1 MLNIEDK
8 PAFDNRIALF
18 RLGFRPFFLGGAAFT
33 AAAMLYWMGIL
44 AIGWP
49 FQLGEISPATWHAHE
64 MIFGYSLAVIAGFLL
79 TAVMNWTGVQ
89 TLNGRPLVALFI
101 LWVVARLLPLAWV
114 DLPLALYAIIDCLFA
129 LLLFAAVLHPVVKS
143 RQRKQI
149 SVVTKVFLL
158 LLSNILFYLGALG
171 IVDDGERMGLYSG
184 LYLVLAL
191 ILLLAR
197 RVIPFFIEKGVGYP
211 VQLKNHLWLDRSS
224 LVLFTLLWI
233 SDAFLDNVTATGWLA
248 GALLVL
254 HVVRLI
260 GWHTPGIWQKPLLW
274 VLYIAYLWIIF
285 GFALKFALLFTDISP
300 SLAVH
305 AFTVGGIGMMTV
317 GMMARVSLGHTG
329 RNVFEP
335 PKILGWLFAVLLVAS
350 VVRVIIPLLTTQHYL
365 LWIGISQFL
374 WITVFCLFFYIYFP
388 ILLRQRV
395 DGRDG

>member
-18 RLGFRPFFLGGAAFT
+18 RLAFRPFFLGAAAFT
-33 AAAMLYWMGIL
+33 AAAMLYWMGVL
-44 AIGWP
+44 AFNWP
-49 FQLGEISPATWHAHE
+49 FQLGDIPPATWHAHE

-79 TAVMNWTGVQ
+79 TAVQNWTGVP
-89 TLNGRPLVALFI
+89 TLNGRPLVALFA
-101 LWVVARLLPLAWV
+101 LWIAGRLLPLGGTG
-114 DLPLALYAIIDCLFA
+114 LPLALYAGIDCLFA
-129 LLLFAAVLHPVVKS
+129 LLLFAAVLHPVMKS
-143 RQRKQI
+143 RQWKQL
-149 SVVTKVFLL
+149 SVATKILLL

-171 IVDDGERMGLYSG
+171 IIDGGERMGLYSG
-184 LYLVLAL
+184 LYIVLAL
-191 ILLLAR
+191 VLLLAR
-197 RVIPFFIEKGVGYP
+197 RVVPFFIEKGVGYP
-211 VQLKNHLWLDRSS
+211 VQLKNRLWLDLTS

-254 HVVRLI
+254 HVVRLV
-260 GWHTPGIWQKPLLW
+260 GWHTPGIWKKPLLW
-274 VLYIAYLWIIF
+274 VLYIAYMWIIF
-285 GFALKFALLFTDISP
+285 GFALKFALLFTDIPP
-300 SLAVH
+300 SLAIH

-335 PKILGWLFAVLLVAS
+335 PKILGGLFAMLLVAS

-374 WITVFCLFFYIYFP
+374 WIAVFCLFFYIYFP
-388 ILLRQRV
+388 VLLRQRV

>member
-18 RLGFRPFFLGGAAFT
+18 RLGFRPFFLGAAAF
-33 AAAMLYWMGIL
+33 AAGVMLYWMGAL
-44 AIGWP
+44 ALGWP
-49 FQLGEISPATWHAHE
+49 FQLDEIAPATWHAHE

-89 TLNGRPLVALFI
+89 TLNGGPLVALFL
-101 LWVVARLLPLAWV
+101 LWVAARLLPLVWI
-114 DLPLALYAIIDCLFA
+114 DLPLALYAAIDCLFG

-143 RQRKQI
+143 GQRKQY

-158 LLSNILFYLGALG
+158 LCSNILFYLGALG
-171 IVDDGERMGLYSG
+171 MVDDGERMGLYSG
-184 LYLVLAL
+184 LYIVLAL

-197 RVIPFFIEKGVGYP
+197 RVVPFFIEKGVGYP
-211 VQLKNHLWLDRSS
+211 VQLKNRLWLDRSS
-224 LVLFTLLWI
+224 LFLFAGLWI
-233 SDAFLDNVTATGWLA
+233 SDSFLDNATATGWLA

-254 HVVRLI
+254 HSARLA
-260 GWHTPGIWQKPLLW
+260 GWHTPGIWKKPLLW

-335 PKILGWLFAVLLVAS
+335 PKILGWLFALLLVAS
-350 VVRVIIPLLTTQHYL
+350 VVRVIVPLLTAQHYL
-365 LWIGISQFL
+365 LWVGISQFL
-374 WITVFCLFFYIYFP
+374 WIAVFCLFFYVYFP
-388 ILLRQRV
+388 ILLRQRI

>member
-18 RLGFRPFFLGGAAFT
+18 RLAFRPFFLGAAAF
-33 AAAMLYWMGIL
+33 AAAIMLYWMGSL
-44 AIGWP
+44 ALGWS
-49 FQLGEISPATWHAHE
+49 FHLGDISPATWHAHE

-89 TLNGRPLVALFI
+89 TLNGGPLVALFT
-101 LWVVARLLPLAWV
+101 LWVVGRLLPLVWM
-114 DLPLALYAIIDCLFA
+114 DPPLALYAFIDCLFA
-129 LLLFAAVLHPVVKS
+129 LLLFAAVLHPVMKS
-143 RQRKQI
+143 GQRKQY
-149 SVVTKVFLL
+149 SVVTKALL
-158 LLSNILFYLGALG
+158 LLFSNILFYLGALG

-184 LYLVLAL
+184 LYIVLAL
-191 ILLLAR
+191 VLLLGR

-211 VQLKNHLWLDRSS
+211 VQLKNRLWLDLSS
-224 LVLFTLLWI
+224 LFLFAGLWI
-233 SDAFLDNVTATGWLA
+233 SDAFLDNLTASGWLA
-248 GALLVL
+248 GALMVL
-254 HVVRLI
+254 HSVRLA
-260 GWHTPGIWQKPLLW
+260 GWHTPGIWKKPLLW
-274 VLYIAYLWIIF
+274 VLYIAYLWIIL

-329 RNVFEP
+329 RNVFDP
-335 PKILGWLFAVLLVAS
+335 PKILGWLFALILAAS

-374 WITVFCLFFYIYFP
+374 WIAVFCLFFYIYFP

>member
-18 RLGFRPFFLGGAAFT
+18 RLAFRPFFLGAAIFT
-33 AAAMLYWMGIL
+33 AATMLHWMGAL

-49 FQLGEISPATWHAHE
+49 FQLGDISPTTWHAHE
-64 MIFGYSLAVIAGFLL
+64 MIFGYSMAVIAGFLL

-89 TLNGRPLVALFI
+89 TLNGGPLVALFA
-101 LWVVARLLPLAWV
+101 LWVAARLLPLAGV
-114 DLPLALYAIIDCLFA
+114 DLSLALYAVIDCLFA

-143 RQRKQI
+143 RQWKQI

-158 LLSNILFYLGALG
+158 LLSNVLFYLGALD

-191 ILLLAR
+191 VLLLAR

-211 VQLKNHLWLDRSS
+211 VQLKNRLWLDRSS
-224 LVLFTLLWI
+224 LALFTLLWI

-248 GALLVL
+248 GALLAL
-254 HVVRLI
+254 HVVRLA
-260 GWHTPGIWQKPLLW
+260 GWHTPGIWKKPLLW
-274 VLYIAYLWIIF
+274 VLYIAYLWIVF

-335 PKILGWLFAVLLVAS
+335 PKILGWLFALILVAS

-374 WITVFCLFFYIYFP
+374 WIAVFCLFFYIYFP

>member
-49 FQLGEISPATWHAHE
+49 FQLGGISPATWHAHE

-101 LWVVARLLPLAWV
+101 LWVAARLLPLAWA
-114 DLPLALYAIIDCLFA
+114 DLPLALYAVIDCLFA
-129 LLLFAAVLHPVVKS
+129 LLLFAAVLHPVIKS

-158 LLSNILFYLGALG
+158 LLSNVLFYLGALG

-211 VQLKNHLWLDRSS
+211 VQLKNRRWLDLTS
-224 LVLFTLLWI
+224 LALFTLLWI
-233 SDAFLDNVTATGWLA
+233 SDAFLDNLTATGWLA

-254 HVVRLI
+254 HIVRLV

-374 WITVFCLFFYIYFP
+374 WIAVFCLFFYIYFP

>member
-1 MLNIEDK
+1 MFNIEDK

-18 RLGFRPFFLGGAAFT
+18 RLAFRPFFLGAAAFT
-33 AAAMLYWMGIL
+33 AAVMLYWMGAL
-44 AIGWP
+44 AISWP
-49 FQLGEISPATWHAHE
+49 FHLGDISPTTWHAHE

-89 TLNGRPLVALFI
+89 TLNGRPLVALFA
-101 LWVVARLLPLAWV
+101 LWVAGRLLPLAGA
-114 DLPLALYAIIDCLFA
+114 DLPLTLYAIIDCLFA
-129 LLLFAAVLHPVVKS
+129 LLLFAAVLHPVMKS
-143 RQRKQI
+143 GQRKQY
-149 SVVTKVFLL
+149 SVVTKVLL
-158 LLSNILFYLGALG
+158 LLFSNILFYLGALG

-184 LYLVLAL
+184 LYIVLAL

-211 VQLKNHLWLDRSS
+211 VQLKNRRWLDLSS
-224 LVLFTLLWI
+224 LFLFAGLWI
-233 SDAFLDNVTATGWLA
+233 SDSFLDNVTASGWLA

-254 HVVRLI
+254 HSVRLV
-260 GWHTPGIWQKPLLW
+260 GWHTPGIWKKPLLW

-329 RNVFEP
+329 RNVFDP
-335 PKILGWLFAVLLVAS
+335 PKILSWLFALILAAS
-350 VVRVIIPLLTTQHYL
+350 VVRVIIPLLTAQHYL

-374 WITVFCLFFYIYFP
+374 WIAVFCLFFYIYFP

>member
-49 FQLGEISPATWHAHE
+49 FQLGDISPATWHAHE

-101 LWVVARLLPLAWV
+101 LWVAARLLPLAWV
-114 DLPLALYAIIDCLFA
+114 DLPLALYAVIDCLFA

-197 RVIPFFIEKGVGYP
+197 RVIPFFIEKGVDYP
-211 VQLKNHLWLDRSS
+211 VQLKNHRWLDLTS
-224 LVLFTLLWI
+224 LALFTLLWI
-233 SDAFLDNVTATGWLA
+233 SDAFLDNVTTTGWLA

-254 HVVRLI
+254 HIVRLI

-374 WITVFCLFFYIYFP
+374 WIAVFCLFFYIYFP